1 MTASTA
7 AAAFVFLALSFLTV
21 GFYQWRA
28 EKGSPERRLRELQ
41 QAQRPQGLSKQALPL
56 RRGPSSIPALR
67 DRLTNSAWA
76 QGTSEDL
83 VRAGIN
89 LRVGEYLIFRLLL
102 ATVLFVVP
110 LVAARMAL
118 GGFIAGVVLAGVG
131 YVAPGLYVHLRQ
143 GRRRRAIEE
152 QLAEG
157 LTQIGN
163 AMRAGFALLQA
174 IDSAARRLRP
184 PLTEEL
190 ARLVTDVNMG
200 QTLEDALVDLGARVG
215 SYDLDMVITAI
226 LIQRRTGGNLAEVL
240 DNVAETMRE
249 RDRVRGEIRVL
260 TAQQRFAGW
269 VLSVWPIVL
278 TLIFFLLNPD
288 VMSNLWTTP
297 GGLVLLTIA
306 GVLQLLGFLTIRR
319 IVAIDI

>member
-1 MTASTA
+1 MTAAA
-7 AAAFVFLALSFLTV
+7 AAAFVFLALSFLTIAL
-21 GFYQWRA
+21 YQWRA

-41 QAQRPQGLSKQALPL
+41 RAQRPQGVSRQALPL

-67 DRLTNSAWA
+67 DRLMNSAWA
-76 QGTSEDL
+76 QRASLDL
-83 VRAGIN
+83 ARAGIN
-89 LRVGEYLIFRLLL
+89 LRVGEYLLLRLLL
-102 ATVLFVVP
+102 AVVLFVVP
-110 LVAARMAL
+110 VVAARMAL
-118 GGFIAGVVLAGVG
+118 GGFIAGVVLAVVG
-131 YVAPGLYVHLRQ
+131 YVAPGLYVHLRRH
-143 GRRRRAIEE
+143 RRRRAIEG

-157 LTQIGN
+157 LTHIAN

-184 PLTEEL
+184 PFTEEL

-200 QTLEDALVDLGARVG
+200 RTLEDALVELGERVG

-269 VLSVWPIVL
+269 VLSLWPVVL
-278 TLIFFLLNPD
+278 TGIFFLLNPD
-288 VMSNLWTTP
+288 LMSNLWTTTA
-297 GGLVLLTIA
+297 GLVLLVIA

>member
-1 MTASTA
+1 MTAGA
-7 AAAFVFLALSFLTV
+7 AAAFVFLALSFLTIAL
-21 GFYQWRA
+21 YQWRA

-41 QAQRPQGLSKQALPL
+41 RAQRPQGVSRQALPL

-76 QGTSEDL
+76 QGASLDL
-83 VRAGIN
+83 ARAGIN
-89 LRVGEYLIFRLLL
+89 LRVGEYLLLRLLL
-102 ATVLFVVP
+102 AVVLFVVP
-110 LVAARMAL
+110 LVAVRMAL
-118 GGFIAGVVLAGVG
+118 GGFIAGVVLAVVG
-131 YVAPGLYVHLRQ
+131 YVTPALYVHLRQ
-143 GRRRRAIEE
+143 RRRRAAIEG

-157 LTQIGN
+157 LTHIAN

-184 PLTEEL
+184 PFTQEL

-200 QTLEDALVDLGARVG
+200 RTLEDALVELGERVG

-269 VLSVWPIVL
+269 VLSMWPVVL
-278 TLIFFLLNPD
+278 AGIFFLMNPD
-288 VMSNLWTTP
+288 LMSNLWTTP
-297 GGLVLLTIA
+297 AGLVLLTIA